1 MDLIVKGASHAPIK
15 HIKYPHNVV
24 LSDAPEFNE
33 HVLQELQPVDA
44 AVAVNVHIAYH
55 LPRHPGLAYAI
66 DLLVDSYFV
75 DGCN

>member
-24 LSDAPEFNE
+24 LSDAPEFK
-33 HVLQELQPVDA
+33 PVDA